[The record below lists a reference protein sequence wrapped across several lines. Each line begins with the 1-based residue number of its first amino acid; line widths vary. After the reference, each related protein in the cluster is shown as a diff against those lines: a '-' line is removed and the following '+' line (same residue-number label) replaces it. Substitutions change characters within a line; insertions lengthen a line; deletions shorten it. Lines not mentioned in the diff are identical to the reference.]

1 MAGEGLTGKQAKK
14 VQNTQRK
21 ALPPRGTVNPP
32 PPAVTH
38 MAPDPASASVMYA
51 NKMQA
56 ERRPQIE
63 AARSVEAARTQQTQ
77 AQKEL
82 AARADQKAYQRHI
95 EFDQAHGI
103 QPDNQVYG
111 KDDTTLLLNAI
122 GYTGNDMRDFNAQ
135 VSRINKVFNQVY
147 GYDPTPGLV
156 LDLVRSP
163 ASADPEALR
172 NLLQGTPEQTV
183 TPQQQGM
190 LVRGGVLVQTDE
202 QRAKAGE
209 KAGLD
214 AALRASV
221 FLNDHQPLFAA
232 AQKILGATRDRD
244 LLQRY
249 QIGDPTAGAQLASIV
264 PGPGGVISAVT
275 HQGELA
281 KRFGFM
287 PSQFAGMTWQENQ
300 HILDNALGRTTG
312 PAAAQFTDFKN
323 GMATIADWQ
332 KRANAKYGLNLK
344 VTGVLD
350 DSWAK
355 AITSLSHTRSYA
367 SQLLAQE
374 ASNAG
379 FGGSFDSFNAFD
391 ESGNFAGNSD
401 GRAAKD
407 AIQRY
412 VSAQKGQTKFLKDHP
427 WWQQVGQNAP
437 LHFFDSGGWSWGSG
451 ADWILGG
458 SGNGVTAPW
467 NNPLDTLSDVAGIA
481 EHSLIRGTGAAFSGL
496 NGIVAQGKTD
506 VWAWQAMGN
515 SKADEREV
523 AKRLTESASWLNLF
537 GASKQFTDKHEEL
550 DFVTNLVGDLVV
562 MRRFGS
568 PGETIKLNSTYG
580 QAMRDAMTGQDLSLA
595 RSLVKRSNYASE
607 RVGQM
612 WKWGREGRMGKMES
626 AGDSIRAGDAI
637 AAPEWIVDPESRFG
651 TQFVTKDGQRLRPL
665 EDGEQIREGDQVHSW
680 YDLLHND
687 MIDKATHE
695 NIASWN
701 TIVRQRMLDTWKSPT
716 VPARSTAL
724 FQRVQRLGLK
734 GRAPLYTVHPL
745 AFTRGRTWEAVSH
758 YMDWA
763 DKSFEDSA
771 FPGTG
776 FLHQMHRTLRV
787 QFTKAANPRELP
799 IAGANPDNI
808 FRMAM
813 DAGMSARKSEA
824 MQRLF
829 IEGRA
834 MGDSAR
840 ILKATNEIAKAAAE
854 QGRGDVIGGVKNM
867 FAAFVNRAEE
877 HAKFTEATPDEL
889 FGKKGLL
896 TQRNWAAFPEA
907 GTTLKNEIRHMGLPT
922 RDVMVNGE
930 SHLFVPGISQQEAM
944 DLARD
949 GRVLTPKGEL
959 SNGVVR
965 PAKIS
970 GESLDS
976 WNVELGKE
984 SPVSDE
990 TLKSLPFGEAFAGTQ
1005 HEFIAR
1011 RLAVAQNEEERAFL
1025 SEKLASAKQAPSP
1038 TIPEEALQN
1047 ISVPTLLQR
1056 KNNPLTKLT
1065 DFLNRIGMIQRRA
1078 ILTTDPVL
1086 LEKHGLTDSLR
1097 RVIAEGGPLKVAVNQ
1112 KYRRDA
1118 LKWLGQPGNEKMK
1131 ALYDSL
1137 HDLAK
1142 NGDYRYDVEGRGA
1155 TAPAVFWTGGA
1166 RSDWLHAAAG
1176 YVDRRLMSGPY
1187 QAWKVGGRSEVRR
1200 WFTENPEGI
1209 KLAEAEGFPGDEAH
1223 VLADM
1228 VTDNLGT
1235 IQAAD
1240 PSFLREAE
1248 AVRNGAKDVR
1258 KALAKYIEKHNV
1270 NIPVSGHVPNPVSGF
1285 WFNLDR
1291 GSNWLIGKYLT
1302 ANKWNRGG
1310 LFEDMT
1316 GRLFHDYVKVGTEP
1330 QDAMMAAISQAKLIN
1345 RYHMLDLA
1353 DALKVEQTFRWGA
1366 LFFTKHRLYWNWLAQ
1381 TMRTRPELA
1390 VALNDL
1396 QGKLDTMGKKF
1407 PGQTPGTFTFEL
1419 PFVVPGTKPAGGKSL
1434 YSIPFARLLWMNES
1448 SGNPGMASNLIHAGF
1463 TGQTVWP
1470 GKGAVELTT
1479 IDSNINQL
1487 AIMAEYANS
1496 WLGKSIVG
1504 TAVQKLVPGAGTIRT
1519 AEGMEKS
1526 MSLQDR
1532 LRFRG
1537 IVSRVQGSYFAEHHR
1552 YMDPNDAAAV
1562 ALQHMFVT
1570 GMWRNTAFTGGYV
1583 EDPRM
1588 TTEQDAVWKRY
1599 NEEPSPQKREAL
1611 RQANPWI
1618 DNMLGVYYSTPK
1630 QHTLG
1635 QQLWNQ
1641 YSALRAE
1648 HEQRQDALLADFKAH
1663 PDHIGDLFGKNW
1675 NAEGKRYGDAITQL
1689 EDQAKTM
1696 GANDWLTQFKG
1707 DHFAQIHKLFAAQLH
1722 QMYGIPLTKA
1732 EHIAKGGR
1740 PSWVQ
1745 QYRDMLN
1752 GPLSE
1757 QTIATLPPEDQQ
1769 SARETA
1775 ATYRAMIRPWNK
1787 EPSTEADTLRNKY
1800 FTSVYGPWVTRRD
1813 KWFQQAGREDKND
1826 QGRTFDAMRDWMD
1839 RQDHPFTVNGIEFP
1853 SPIRAHFAMLP
1864 VAAQTQ
1870 YRRNILTKNWGWLS
1884 KFDKGLLGSPVDQT
1898 VQDGWTYYNKTIYDA
1913 IGGPQGTIHQKGVH
1927 PQIDDIEA
1935 LKYAQY
1941 VDKQY
1946 PGFLQD
1952 YVQGLTPVYSRL
1964 GSANLGKTAGARSTW
1979 QTYFGKVAQI
1989 AGWYADVAGA
1999 AGVTEGGQTFKGN
2012 MGPINHDPAYMAVRA
2027 SLFRKQIWGDL
2038 MQTGRQG
2045 VYNGTPLARV
2055 PDDEYPQG
2063 GVLYQ
2068 MAMAQ
2073 PNRDFRQE
2081 FRQWLIADPNFLYK
2095 LFSNGG

>member
-14 VQNTQRK
+14 VQNNQRK

-38 MAPDPASASVMYA
+38 MAPDPASASVSFYA
-51 NKMQA
+51 SKMRA
-56 ERRPQIE
+56 ERKPQID

-82 AARADQKAYQRHI
+82 AARADEKAYQRHI

-135 VSRINKVFNQVY
+135 VSRINKVFNEVY

-156 LDLVRSP
+156 LDLARSP
-163 ASADPEALR
+163 AAADPQALR

-190 LVRGGVLVQTDE
+190 LVRGGVLIQSDE

-214 AALRASV
+214 AALRASL

-249 QIGDPTAGAQLASIV
+249 QIGDPQAGAQLASIV
-264 PGPGGVISAVT
+264 PGSGGVISAVT
-275 HQGELA
+275 HQGDLA

-287 PSQFAGMTWQENQ
+287 PAQFAGRTWQENQ

-312 PAAAQFTDFKN
+312 PASTQYLQFKN

-332 KRANAKYGLNLK
+332 KKANAKYGLNLK

-367 SQLLAQE
+367 SQLIAQE

-391 ESGNFAGNSD
+391 ESGNFSGNSD

-412 VSAQKGQTKFLKDHP
+412 VSAQKGQTKFLKGHS

-481 EHSLIRGTGAAFSGL
+481 EHSLIRGTASAFSGL

-515 SKADEREV
+515 TKADEREV
-523 AKRLTESASWLNLF
+523 AKRLTESASWLNIF

-612 WKWGREGRMGKMES
+612 WKWGRDGRMGKMES

-637 AAPEWIVDPESRFG
+637 ATPEWIVDPESRFG

-665 EDGEQIREGDQVHSW
+665 DDGEQIREGDQVHSW
-680 YDLLHND
+680 YDLLHD
-687 MIDKATHE
+687 GLIDKNTHE

-701 TIVRQRMLDTWKSPT
+701 TIVRQRMLDTWKAPT
-716 VPARSTAL
+716 VPARSTVL

-745 AFTRGRTWEAVSH
+745 AFTRGRSWEAVSH

-813 DAGMSARKSEA
+813 DAGMSSRKSEA

-840 ILKATNEIAKAAAE
+840 ILKATNEIAKAAEA
-854 QGRGDVIGGVKNM
+854 QGRGDVINGVKNM
-867 FAAFVNRAEE
+867 FAVFVNRAEE
-877 HAKFTEATPDEL
+877 HAKFAEANPEEL

-896 TQRNWAAFPEA
+896 TQRNWAAFPDA
-907 GTTLKNEIRHMGLPT
+907 GMTLKNEIRHMGLPT
-922 RDVMVNGE
+922 GDVTVNGE
-930 SHLFVPGISQQEAM
+930 AHLFVPGISQQEAM

-965 PAKIS
+965 PAQIS
-970 GESLDS
+970 GETMDA
-976 WNVELGKE
+976 WKVELGKE
-984 SPVSDE
+984 SPVSEE

-1047 ISVPTLLQR
+1047 ISVPTLLQP
-1056 KNNPLTKLT
+1056 KKGLLTSLLGG
-1065 DFLNRIGMIQRRA
+1065 LNRVGLIQRRA
-1078 ILTTDPVL
+1078 VLTIDPVL
-1086 LEKHGLTDSLR
+1086 FEKHGLTDTLR
-1097 RVIAEGGPLKVAVNQ
+1097 RVIAEGGPLRATINQ
-1112 KYRRDA
+1112 KYGRDA
-1118 LKWLGQPGNEKMK
+1118 IKWLGQPGNEKMK

-1142 NGDYRYDVEGRGA
+1142 NGDFRYDVEGRGN
-1155 TAPAVFWTGGA
+1155 TVPAVFWTGGA
-1166 RSDWLHAAAG
+1166 NKDWMHAAAG

-1200 WFTENPEGI
+1200 WFTENPEGM
-1209 KLAEAEGFPGDEAH
+1209 KLAESEGFGGEDAH
-1223 VLADM
+1223 ILADM
-1228 VTDNLGT
+1228 VSENLGT

-1258 KALAKYIEKHNV
+1258 KALSKYIEKHNV
-1270 NIPVSGHVPNPVSGF
+1270 NIPVSGHVPNPTSG
-1285 WFNLDR
+1285 WMHMLDH

-1310 LFEDMT
+1310 LFQDMT
-1316 GRLFHDYVKVGTEP
+1316 GRLFHDYMKIGTNPE
-1330 QDAMMAAISQAKLIN
+1330 DAMLGAISQAKLIN

-1396 QGKLDTMGKKF
+1396 QGELDKFGTKF
-1407 PGQTPGTFTFEL
+1407 PNQTPGSFTFEL
-1419 PFVVPGTKPAGGKSL
+1419 PFTVPGTVPAGGKSL
-1434 YSIPFARLLWMNES
+1434 YTIPFGRLLWLNEAA
-1448 SGNPGMASNLIHAGF
+1448 GNPGMASNLIHSLS

-1470 GKGAVELTT
+1470 GRGNVEFTT

-1487 AIMAEYANS
+1487 YLLTQHA
-1496 WLGKSIVG
+1496 LGNIK
-1504 TAVQKLVPGAGTIRT
+1504 T
-1519 AEGMEKS
+1519 AEGVENS
-1526 MSLQDR
+1526 MNDQDKI
-1532 LRFRG
+1532 RFRG
-1537 IVSRVQGSYFAEHHR
+1537 IVARVQGSYFAEHHR
-1552 YMDPNDAAAV
+1552 YMDPNDAASV
-1562 ALQHMFVT
+1562 ALKHMFVT
-1570 GMWRNTAFTGGYV
+1570 GFWRNTAFTGGYP
-1583 EDPRM
+1583 EDPRL
-1588 TTEQDAVWKRY
+1588 TTKQDAVWKQY
-1599 NEEPSPQKREAL
+1599 NETPDPRAREAL
-1611 RQANPWI
+1611 RQKNPWI
-1618 DNMLGVYYSTPK
+1618 DNMLGVYYETPK

-1648 HEQRQDALLADFKAH
+1648 HEQRQDALLSDFKAH

-1675 NAEGKRYGDAITQL
+1675 NAEGKRYGSEIDAL
-1689 EDQAKTM
+1689 EEQAKTV

-1752 GPLSE
+1752 GPLSYD
-1757 QTIATLPPEDQQ
+1757 TIASLPPEDQQ

-1775 ATYRAMIRPWNK
+1775 SVYRDMIRPWSK

-1800 FTSVYGPWVTRRD
+1800 FTSVYSPWVTRRD

-1839 RQDHPFTVNGIEFP
+1839 RQDHPFTVNGIQFP
-1853 SPIRAHFAMLP
+1853 SPIRAHFSMLP
-1864 VAAQTQ
+1864 AVAQTQ

-1884 KFDKGLLGSPVDQT
+1884 KFDKGLLGSPVAQS

-1913 IGGPQGTIHQKGVH
+1913 IGGPQGTIHAKGIH
-1927 PQIDDIEA
+1927 PQIDDLEA
-1935 LKYAQY
+1935 LQYAQS
-1941 VDKQY
+1941 VDQKY

-1952 YVQGLTPVYSRL
+1952 YVQGLVPVYARL
-1964 GSANLGKTAGARSTW
+1964 GAADLGKTAGARTTW
-1979 QTYFGKVAQI
+1979 QTYIGKVAQMAEW
-1989 AGWYADVAGA
+1989 AG
-1999 AGVTEGGQTFKGN
+1999 
-2012 MGPINHDPAYMAVRA
+2012 GPIKNDPVYMAQRSA
-2027 SLFRKQIWGDL
+2027 LFRKQLWGDL

-2045 VYNGTPLARV
+2045 VYNGLPFARV
-2055 PDDEYPQG
+2055 PDDEYPEG

-2081 FRQWLIADPNFLYK
+2081 FRQWLVADPNFLYK